1 MKRQLRITNY
11 KSLIIAG
18 VILLST
24 LFPMACFAES
34 VDEVVGR
41 VQKAFAEI
49 KDIKGDFVQ
58 TSFIKDLEQT
68 QKYEGSFIMKKPSRM
83 MWEYKSPRDEKVVV
97 KDTEAWVYK
106 KSENQVI
113 KTGFSKESY
122 SSAPMTIMENFENI
136 RKEFDISMP
145 EKNALNLI
153 PKHKMGFVRMM
164 VMETSPEGFPLKMFT
179 IIDTYDNII
188 MIELDNIKV
197 NPGLDDSLFIFKVP
211 PGAEVFDMNK

>member
-1 MKRQLRITNY
+1 MTGKLRIKNY
-11 KSLIIAG
+11 ELLIVAG
-18 VILLST
+18 IILLSAV
-24 LFPMACFAES
+24 FPASAFAES
-34 VDEVVGR
+34 VDEVVDR

-68 QKYEGSFIMKKPSRM
+68 QKYKGSFIMKKPSRI

-97 KDTEAWVYK
+97 KDTVAWLYK

-113 KTGFSKESY
+113 KTVFSKESY
-122 SSAPMTIMENFENI
+122 SRAPMAIMENFENI

-164 VMETSPEGFPLKMFT
+164 VMETAPEGFPLKMFT
-179 IIDTYDNII
+179 IIDTYDNI
-188 MIELDNIKV
+188 MTQPVAFFSD
-197 NPGLDDSLFIFKVP
+197 PF
-211 PGAEVFDMNK
+211 

>member
-1 MKRQLRITNY
+1 MEKIKDSKFKIQVLVIFLLLN
-11 KSLIIAG
+11 
-18 VILLST
+18 ILLPAAS
-24 LFPMACFAES
+24 FAET
-34 VDEVVGR
+34 VDEVVDR

-164 VMETSPEGFPLKMFT
+164 VMETSTEGFPLKMFT
-179 IIDTYDNII
+179 IIDTYGNII
-188 MIELDNIKV
+188 MIELDNIMV
-197 NPGLDDSLFIFKVP
+197 NPGLDDALFIFTVP
-211 PGAEVFDMNK
+211 AGAEVFDMNK